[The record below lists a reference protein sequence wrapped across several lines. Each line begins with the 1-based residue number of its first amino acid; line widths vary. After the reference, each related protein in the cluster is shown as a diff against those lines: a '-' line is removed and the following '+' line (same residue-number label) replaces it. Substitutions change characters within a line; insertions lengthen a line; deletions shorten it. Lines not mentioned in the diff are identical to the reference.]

1 MIAAHGT
8 RGIQGELYGPAELG
22 IAARSRSS
30 AEHRQKI
37 TLRHTACSHRIPIA
51 GAQWARRRGHR
62 DGAMAGSSSRPTT
75 PCEMRRRGTR
85 GCRVAA
91 LPMHAHNAVPPESSC
106 VFSVK
111 PPPSPVS
118 HQLHVHVCLL
128 CGTVGGSLEAR
139 ANRHVASSL
148 QPPPR
153 HSKYSV
159 PLRNELTSENPFHGS
174 HRPFS
179 QSI

>member
-1 MIAAHGT
+1 MPHTAHAASRESYTG
-8 RGIQGELYGPAELG
+8 L
-22 IAARSRSS
+22 RSS
-30 AEHRQKI
+30 ALRQGVAAVPSI
-37 TLRHTACSHRIPIA
+37 GRRSPCATPRAHIA
-51 GAQWARRRGHR
+51 FPSRVPSGRG
-62 DGAMAGSSSRPTT
+62 GEGIAMAGSSSRPTT

>member
-62 DGAMAGSSSRPTT
+62 DGGVELETNNALRNAQERHSRMPGCGASYARTQRCAARVLVRFFRETTTIPCQPPVTCTCMSSVWD
-75 PCEMRRRGTR
+75 RRRLAR
-85 GCRVAA
+85 GSR
-91 LPMHAHNAVPPESSC
+91 
-106 VFSVK
+106 
-111 PPPSPVS
+111 
-118 HQLHVHVCLL
+118 
-128 CGTVGGSLEAR
+128 
-139 ANRHVASSL
+139 
-148 QPPPR
+148 QPPCGEQP
-153 HSKYSV
+153 
-159 PLRNELTSENPFHGS
+159 PATSAAFYI
-174 HRPFS
+174 FS
-179 QSI
+179 PTS